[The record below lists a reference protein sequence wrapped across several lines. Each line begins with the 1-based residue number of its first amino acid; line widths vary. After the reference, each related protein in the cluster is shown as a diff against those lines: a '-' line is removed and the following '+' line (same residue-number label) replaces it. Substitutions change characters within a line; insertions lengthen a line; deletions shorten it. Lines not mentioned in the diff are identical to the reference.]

1 VRRVAEREGE
11 TVRVEGRGGRSEE
24 RERLR
29 SGRRE
34 ESSESRGV
42 RRENGGGTE
51 RRKSW
56 RRDRVK
62 RE

>member
-1 VRRVAEREGE
+1 M
-11 TVRVEGRGGRSEE
+11 
-24 RERLR
+24 R

-34 ESSESRGV
+34 ERGDSESRGV
-42 RRENGGGTE
+42 RREKRVGQSE

-62 RE
+62 RVR